1 MLVNSQLVA
10 SCQLGVSALL
20 CCICTYFFKR
30 RPEEQQGSTV
40 GMSFKEVFVKGE
52 GGSPVICREEKVR
65 KKRISLCLF
74 EKTYQCLE
82 GLERFL
88 VRYAFYQAVGN
99 KRHMIFCRKTA
110 GARFRVISVSKGCLL
125 RL

>member
-1 MLVNSQLVA
+1 MLYL
-10 SCQLGVSALL
+10 
-20 CCICTYFFKR
+20 YFFKR
-30 RPEEQQGSTV
+30 RPEEQQGPTLGV
-40 GMSFKEVFVKGE
+40 SFKDVFVKRGLA
-52 GGSPVICREEKVR
+52 VIHREEKVR

-99 KRHMIFCRKTA
+99 KRHKRYFVEKRQVLVL
-110 GARFRVISVSKGCLL
+110 G
-125 RL
+125 